1 MRVRKNDPE
10 FKAKLTDMKR
20 YLLAEGVASVS
31 QEDQS
36 VDFQS
41 DFVPLFPLGERLK
54 IIRTFDDR
62 EIHLFCGEVY
72 ISDKNLLRIVNVFD
86 FLLPGSEDIYR
97 TPTAI
102 AAQFID
108 LTEPASPL
116 VEEPRKF
123 SLFHRKKKAAA
134 PAPSWHSVMVSA
146 ISSTGLEF
154 SSTHMMEQGASLRL
168 TLELPDSEGGALTDL
183 PVRISQ
189 VYAFGDDVAYL
200 GEFESMDKGLKAR
213 LDELAKRLNQK
224 ENRFFPDVQVDD
236 GAIQKH
242 IP

>member
-1 MRVRKNDPE
+1 
-10 FKAKLTDMKR
+10 
-20 YLLAEGVASVS
+20 
-31 QEDQS
+31 
-36 VDFQS
+36 
-41 DFVPLFPLGERLK
+41 
-54 IIRTFDDR
+54 
-62 EIHLFCGEVY
+62 
-72 ISDKNLLRIVNVFD
+72 
-86 FLLPGSEDIYR
+86 
-97 TPTAI
+97 
-102 AAQFID
+102 
-108 LTEPASPL
+108 
-116 VEEPRKF
+116 
-123 SLFHRKKKAAA
+123 
-134 PAPSWHSVMVSA
+134 MVSA